1 MAPNTS
7 FPALQWLQYIQDYDT
22 RLVND
27 DGSRSRVE
35 HYYFRGEKS
44 MGGRVSDGYVL
55 VTNGIFIIPSIK
67 KSIIIIFVSHSPGN

>member
-35 HYYFRGEKS
+35 HYYFRGEKVID
-44 MGGRVSDGYVL
+44 GLQVDGYAL
-55 VTNGIFIIPSIK
+55 VTNNGIRK
-67 KSIIIIFVSHSPGN
+67 EIFYEFQGCR